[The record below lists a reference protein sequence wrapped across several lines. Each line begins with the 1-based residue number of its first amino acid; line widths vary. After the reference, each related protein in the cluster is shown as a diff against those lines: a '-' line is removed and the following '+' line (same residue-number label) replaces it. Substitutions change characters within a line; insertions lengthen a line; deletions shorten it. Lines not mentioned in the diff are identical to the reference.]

1 MRIVC
6 WVLLGLSVLLFLIGV
21 YSKFAGLG
29 NFVMGF
35 LPVAWWRAAMA
46 MAIYSIA
53 FKMVHE
59 NGKA

>member
-6 WVLLGLSVLLFLIGV
+6 WILLALSALLFLLGV
-21 YSKFAGLG
+21 YSKFVGPG

-35 LPVAWWRAAMA
+35 VPVAWWRAAMA
-46 MAIYSIA
+46 LAIYSIA

-59 NGKA
+59 NGRT